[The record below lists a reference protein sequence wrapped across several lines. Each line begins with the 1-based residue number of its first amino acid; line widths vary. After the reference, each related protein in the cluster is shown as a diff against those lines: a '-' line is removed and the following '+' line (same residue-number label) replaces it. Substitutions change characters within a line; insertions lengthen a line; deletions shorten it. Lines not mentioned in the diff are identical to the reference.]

1 MSIINTA
8 AVGNNRGASRWW
20 GAIAVLIPSLV
31 LLGSMF
37 SQGVGGALTT
47 SATVALASA
56 ALIVL
61 VGAPFLG
68 AYSGWTYRKHGLS
81 MLRMGTR
88 GEERTRIF
96 ESLGGGFTVDAAIL
110 RWVFVVVIGLTSL
123 GINIGIAEADRSIG
137 TGPRTAIM
145 TLGTLLAGVTVYV
158 VNRHWNQLVMRVV
171 LLGGVVFA
179 VALFSSD
186 GQIELGGLV
195 WAAVVGLHMFMVQKA
210 LTAFGTKAF
219 DAETNKQLSQRYR
232 DIGMTLANG
241 ITFFLIL
248 GYAGW
253 KDALPTP
260 DKFEGAPLP
269 LWILY
274 LAIPATVMVLPVLGM
289 NWARNRLDEGGQAML
304 TSTAPVWGAL
314 AALMLASFGW
324 VNPPTLDS
332 AQWVGIGVVVL
343 AALGAGLDASTRAK
357 WEAERSQK
365 NTELR
370 LAWGE
375 VEQANAERGDAI
387 AKRDQAFGQ
396 VRVANAERDTAVRL
410 HGEVET
416 KLREETAER
425 ERLQAE
431 LDALKA
437 EAQPSAANGAKSVTY
452 IEATGLVGT
461 PDGEIRLGFAG
472 GLTVETGDGLVI
484 EGKGVHGATVG
495 SDGRFRGDRVARGTV
510 TCGGREFQFR
520 DGEAVQADPDG
531 NYRIERVSYGSST
544 GAQSAE

>member
-1 MSIINTA
+1 MSINTA
-8 AVGNNRGASRWW
+8 AVGSNRGASRWW
-20 GAIAVLIPSLV
+20 GAIAVLVPSIV
-31 LLGSMF
+31 LLASMF

-61 VGAPFLG
+61 VGSPILG
-68 AYSGWTYRKHGLS
+68 AYSAWAYRKHGLS
-81 MLRMGTR
+81 MLSMGTR

-110 RWVFVVVIGLTSL
+110 RWVFVVVIGITSL

-158 VNRHWNQLVMRVV
+158 VNRHWNQLVLRVV

-179 VALFSSD
+179 VALFSS
-186 GQIELGGLV
+186 GGHIEVGGLV
-195 WAAVVGLHMFMVQKA
+195 WAAVVGLHMFAVQKA

-219 DAETNKQLSQRYR
+219 DAETNKELSQRYR

-248 GYAGW
+248 AYAGW

-343 AALGAGLDASTRAK
+343 AALGAGLDASARTK
-357 WEAERSQK
+357 WETMLRQK
-365 NTELR
+365 NAELGIAWRETETANTERERAIGERDQANR
-370 LAWGE
+370 L
-375 VEQANAERGDAI
+375 VEAANSARDAAIGKLSGVNTQLSEANAEC
-387 AKRDQAFGQ
+387 
-396 VRVANAERDTAVRL
+396 
-410 HGEVET
+410 
-416 KLREETAER
+416 

-431 LDALKA
+431 LDARNA
-437 EAQPSAANGAKSVTY
+437 EAQPPAANGAKSVKY

-461 PDGEIRLGFAG
+461 SDGEIRLGFAG

-495 SDGRFRGDRVARGTV
+495 NDGSFRGDHMARGSV
-510 TCGGREFQFR
+510 TCGGREFRFQ
-520 DGEAVQADPDG
+520 DGEAVEADPDG
-531 NYRIERVSYGSST
+531 NYRIERVSSGSSI

>member
-1 MSIINTA
+1 MSIETA
-8 AVGNNRGASRWW
+8 AVGTNRGASRWG
-20 GAIAVLIPSLV
+20 GAIIVLIPSLV

-68 AYSGWTYRKHGLS
+68 AYSAWTYRKHGLS

-186 GQIELGGLV
+186 GHIELAGLV

-210 LTAFGTKAF
+210 LTAFGTEAF

-357 WEAERSQK
+357 WEARLAQRDNELEQVYAELEEANTRSEQADAERNK
-365 NTELR
+365 ANGLFREVDTELR
-370 LAWGE
+370 
-375 VEQANAERGDAI
+375 QANA
-387 AKRDQAFGQ
+387 K
-396 VRVANAERDTAVRL
+396 L
-410 HGEVET
+410 SET
-416 KLREETAER
+416 DVKLRAANAER

-452 IEATGLVGT
+452 IEATGLVGS